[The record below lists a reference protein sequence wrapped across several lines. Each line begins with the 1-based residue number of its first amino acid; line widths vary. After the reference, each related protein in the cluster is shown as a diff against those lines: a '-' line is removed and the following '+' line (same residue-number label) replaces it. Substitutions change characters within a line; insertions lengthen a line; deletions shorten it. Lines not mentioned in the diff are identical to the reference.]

1 MGQRCNHIAQ
11 VPGRSDGQAG
21 GSVLQLA
28 AERRI
33 VIDLGLK
40 NAEAGCRTFLPVV
53 TEGGAH
59 QVFNGLIPVGHG
71 RDNEGILATGL
82 GEQAQVRPPVLEE
95 TCGLDAASQD
105 DRRCARIG
113 DECLAHSVIRAGQ
126 KLQDCR
132 RDARCP

>member
-1 MGQRCNHIAQ
+1 
-11 VPGRSDGQAG
+11 
-21 GSVLQLA
+21 
-28 AERRI
+28 
-33 VIDLGLK
+33 
-40 NAEAGCRTFLPVV
+40 V

-59 QVFNGLIPVGHG
+59 QVFNGLISVGHG
-71 RDNEGILATGL
+71 RDNKGILATGL

-132 RDARCP
+132 RDTRCPQGLDDLPADQYRFGSRFEDDRVARH